1 MKRDI
6 TFPFLPPSLLPP
18 HMLAYSQ
25 NTRRQLNKILE
36 APVCFQ
42 VYFGVGGDFSLR
54 LHSPFL
60 LPKCFSSYK
69 HSKPFGR
76 EGGGDIFPALKCL
89 DKDLLST
96 SLQLFLGLI

>member
-42 VYFGVGGDFSLR
+42 VYFGVGGGFSLR
-54 LHSPFL
+54 LHSPFPPPRMFL
-60 LPKCFSSYK
+60 ILQTQQTFWPGGGWRYFSS
-69 HSKPFGR
+69 SEVP
-76 EGGGDIFPALKCL
+76 
-89 DKDLLST
+89 
-96 SLQLFLGLI
+96 